1 MIFCRSRSPFVPGDR
16 ADIFALGFARFFRG
30 DFISAVHVLVP
41 QLENA
46 VRHVLS
52 IAGEDTSTIRNDM
65 TQENLSLPAMLKN
78 HREPLEKAFG
88 PAIVFDME
96 NVFVFEGG
104 PKIRHQVAHGLI
116 SGAECFSTD
125 AIYACWFIFRLCCLP
140 LLPNWPGVSEI
151 LDENAA

>member
-16 ADIFALGFARFFRG
+16 ADVFALGFARFFRG

-52 IAGEDTSTIRNDM
+52 IAGEDTSTVRNDM

-78 HREPLEKAFG
+78 HREPLEKAFD

-96 NVFVFEGG
+96 NVFVFEGA

-116 SGAECFSTD
+116 QGAECLSTD
-125 AIYACWFIFRLCCLP
+125 AIYACWFMYRL
-140 LLPNWPGVSEI
+140 LLTAVHGRP
-151 LDENAA
+151 